1 MDSKCAHADVLTA
14 QLVLNKH
21 RGNAALRLGTLPS
34 QAAPSLEDLQE
45 IREKKS
51 EVAKFT
57 HASLGQPVNT
67 YKVDPDAYETI
78 RTTEIKPAPIGKRPF
93 KMIADL
99 RVSLLCSVSGLVSRR
114 EGKGPASRRI
124 SVVRLLAPVHSK

>member
-14 QLVLNKH
+14 QLELNKY

-57 HASLGQPVNT
+57 HAPLGQHLQ
-67 YKVDPDAYETI
+67 
-78 RTTEIKPAPIGKRPF
+78 GRP
-93 KMIADL
+93 
-99 RVSLLCSVSGLVSRR
+99 
-114 EGKGPASRRI
+114 RRI
-124 SVVRLLAPVHSK
+124 